1 MMRSEEAIRLDVIDQ
16 LKWDSRVD
24 ISDLDVEVS
33 GGTVK
38 LKGTVPSY
46 RSRETA
52 GMDALNV
59 KGVTYLVNE
68 LTVRYG
74 ANKVIPTDDQI
85 KANIEKVISWDPDIA
100 MEKICIS
107 VQSAK
112 VILEG
117 SVNTLWKKLKAE
129 DLLSNM
135 TGIVDIINKL
145 VVVPTE
151 TRIDQAIS
159 EEIIASLERNI
170 HGELKDV
177 NVQVE
182 DQVVTLTGK
191 VPSWEIYH
199 LVRDIVRYTSG
210 VIDVQNMLLVDLS

>member
-1 MMRSEEAIRLDVIDQ
+1 MMRSEEAIRLDIIDQ
-16 LKWDSRVD
+16 LKWDSQVD
-24 ISDLDVEVS
+24 ISNIDVEVS
-33 GGTVK
+33 GGTIK

-52 GMDALNV
+52 AMDALNV
-59 KGVTYLVNE
+59 EGVSYLENE

-74 ANKVIPTDDQI
+74 ESKVIPTDDQI
-85 KANIEKVISWDPDIA
+85 KANIEKVISCDPDIA
-100 MEKICIS
+100 MEKVCIS
-107 VQSAK
+107 VHSAK

-117 SVNTLWKKLKAE
+117 SVNTLWKKLKVE

-170 HGELKDV
+170 AGELKDV

-182 DQVVTLTGK
+182 DQAVTLTGK

-199 LVRDIVRYTSG
+199 LVRDIVYCTPG
-210 VIDVQNMLLVDLS
+210 VIDVQNALLVDFS